1 MFTIHGDENLKAEN
15 SQQFSLSAEINKDI
29 FYASISGYY
38 NKFKNKITLA
48 YLDNIED
55 GKSMPDM
62 KYMNS
67 DNAESISMEAIARVK
82 MDCGL
87 KMCIRDSLNAG

>member
-1 MFTIHGDENLKAEN
+1 
-15 SQQFSLSAEINKDI
+15 
-29 FYASISGYY
+29 
-38 NKFKNKITLA
+38 
-48 YLDNIED
+48 
-55 GKSMPDM
+55 M

-87 KMCIRDSLNAG
+87 MLQGSYAYVHEKKNIKDTIYP